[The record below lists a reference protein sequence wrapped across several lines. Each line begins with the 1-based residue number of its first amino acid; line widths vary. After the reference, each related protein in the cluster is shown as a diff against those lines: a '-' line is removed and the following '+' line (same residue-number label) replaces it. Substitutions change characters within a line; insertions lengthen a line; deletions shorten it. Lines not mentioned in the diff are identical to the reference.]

1 MPFRNGSKRML
12 EQRRNQDVNTGRFI
26 AGNRAAV
33 AARGTP
39 KKKLLSDQL
48 RKELEKVDGTTGLP
62 LYQLVAAKLVDL
74 AVNGSLDTIKE
85 IFDRIEGKPR
95 MAVEFREL
103 ERAPKLTKDMTIEEA
118 MRAYAA
124 LIQHGDDYIYDDVS
138 EEEPSSEI
146 AC

>member
-1 MPFRNGSKRML
+1 ML
-12 EQRRNQDVNTGRFI
+12 EQRRNQDAKTGRFI
-26 AGNRAAV
+26 GGNRAAV

-48 RKELEKVDGTTGLP
+48 REELEKVDGTTGLP

-74 AVNGSLDTIKE
+74 AVNGSLDAIKE

-103 ERAPKLTKDMTIEEA
+103 EPAPKLTKDMTIEEA
-118 MRAYAA
+118 MRAYAL

-138 EEEPSSEI
+138 EEEPSSES